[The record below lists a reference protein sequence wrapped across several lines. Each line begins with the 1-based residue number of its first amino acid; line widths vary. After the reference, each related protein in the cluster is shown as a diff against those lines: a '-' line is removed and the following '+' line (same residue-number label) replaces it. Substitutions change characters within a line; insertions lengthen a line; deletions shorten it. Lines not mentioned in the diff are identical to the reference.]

1 MKVTVYHNVAL
12 DHAGRHVGMLDG
24 FQADHPVTPVFTA
37 ELPETAD
44 LAACDEMYRLLNI
57 GDDPAFGTPDLRAQ
71 EYRMRGNRSLSVGD
85 LARIEDRFY
94 ACARSGWLRLEAE
107 PTITRE
113 ARVPGTTPLRD
124 AG

>member
-12 DHAGRHVGMLDG
+12 DHAGRHLGWLDG
-24 FQADHPVTPVFTA
+24 FRAAHPVTPVFSA
-37 ELPETAD
+37 EVPDGPD
-44 LAACDEMYRLLNI
+44 LDVCDEVFRLLNI
-57 GDDPAFGTPDLRAQ
+57 GDDPSFGQPDPRAQ
-71 EYRMRGNRSLSVGD
+71 QYRMRGNRSMSVGD
-85 LARIEDRFY
+85 LTRIDGRFY
-94 ACARSGWLRLEAE
+94 ACTDDGWQRVWAE